1 MRAFEA
7 ISTFLGLPAPL
18 YGQERFVIKN
28 ISLKQLPV
36 HRVIQ
41 IEEMYLKTKDRK
53 EEIRI
58 KKRGQAG
65 SYLYFLSRKRTAGA
79 EIGEEEL
86 LTEQHY
92 LNLSKL
98 IDPKTEVLKKERI
111 CFVWNNQYC
120 EVDRYKERHAGLNIL
135 KVEPFDNASPD
146 RKIEIPPFIA
156 VEKRIIDEIQ
166 YDERNMVLKQKNSS
180 AAGSKVK
187 KNEVPL

>member
-1 MRAFEA
+1 MSKKAL
-7 ISTFLGLPAPL
+7 ITGILG
-18 YGQERFVIKN
+18 Q
-28 ISLKQLPV
+28 
-36 HRVIQ
+36 
-41 IEEMYLKTKDRK
+41 D
-53 EEIRI
+53 
-58 KKRGQAG
+58 G
-65 SYLYFLSRKRTAGA
+65 SYLYFLSRKRTTGA
-79 EIGEEEL
+79 EIAEEEL

-135 KVEPFDNASPD
+135 KVEPFDDASHD
-146 RKIEIPPFIA
+146 RNVEIPSFIV

-166 YDERNMVLKQKNSS
+166 YDERNMALKQKGSS

-187 KNEVPL
+187 KIEVAP